1 MEIKEY
7 DIEKRW
13 QSKRESIYNLRDNI
27 NKLKRSL
34 RADLYSSDEA
44 SRLTAAIIRIMI
56 ATSERIGN
64 EESAKNGH
72 FGITQFKPKHISVD
86 GNKIELKYVGKSGV
100 DHDKSF
106 SDERVASI
114 LKDLLKRK
122 NQYIFTTEDGFR
134 IRPDKVNRYL
144 KRFNAKSKDIR
155 GFNANRMMVMEL
167 SKYGYVKEEKD
178 RKKIFNQSLRKIA
191 SKIGHGAPTLRKQY
205 LLPEIEEQ
213 FYSTGKLTKNIKI
226 NL

>member
-1 MEIKEY
+1 MIDEQGY

-13 QSKRESIYNLRDNI
+13 ESKRGAIYNLRDKI
-27 NKLKRSL
+27 SKLKRVV
-34 RADLYSSDEA
+34 RADLHSSDEGA
-44 SRLTAAIIRIMI
+44 RLTAVVIRIMM

-64 EESAKNGH
+64 EDSAKNGH
-72 FGITQFKPKHISVD
+72 FGITQFKPKHITVE
-86 GNKIELKYVGKSGV
+86 GNKITLDYVGKSGV
-100 DHDKSF
+100 EHEKCF
-106 SDERVASI
+106 SDEKVAEI
-114 LKDLLKRK
+114 LKALLKRK
-122 NQYIFTTEDGFR
+122 NEYVFTTESGFR

-144 KRFNAKSKDIR
+144 KRFDAKSKDIR

-178 RKKIFNQSLRKIA
+178 RKKIFNESLRKVA

-213 FYSTGKLTKNIKI
+213 FYSSGKLKKSIKI
-226 NL
+226 N